1 MTFYLIFSGLQ
12 SALAGYDS
20 YFVLKFSGRLSG
32 MIEGLAG
39 GMGIWPI
46 EFYVDQTEQFFS
58 TNLTYYYWC

>member
-1 MTFYLIFSGLQ
+1 VILEI
-12 SALAGYDS
+12 
-20 YFVLKFSGRLSG
+20 VLKYTGRLSS
-32 MIEGLAG
+32 MYEGLVG